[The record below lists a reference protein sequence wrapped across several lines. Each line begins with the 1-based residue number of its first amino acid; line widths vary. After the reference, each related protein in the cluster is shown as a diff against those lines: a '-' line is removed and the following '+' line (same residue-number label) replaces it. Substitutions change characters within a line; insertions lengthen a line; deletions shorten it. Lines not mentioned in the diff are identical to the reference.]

1 MKNNLDCFKVGDY
14 VRFVI
19 DEDAHVLN
27 AMRIDT
33 NIAYKVTKVDGYQ
46 VSIDLAVIGARWGSG
61 WFVLDK
67 KAIVKDIIKD
77 LL

>member
-1 MKNNLDCFKVGDY
+1 MKNNSDCFKVGDY

-27 AMRIDT
+27 AMNIDT
-33 NIAYKVTKVDGYQ
+33 TVAYKVTKVDGYQ
-46 VSIDLAVIGARWGSG
+46 VSIDLSICGDNWDRG